1 MTTIGEV
8 TVADVGSVRALTS
21 GAVAADITRVLAQG
35 RVAVLGA
42 GALDD
47 RGQVRL
53 AGFRYDPAGTTTVL
67 GEASLPGT
75 EVALPRNQA
84 VTVPALVIVPPTL
97 AGRLPIP
104 VGTAQLLAGGP
115 GDPVTPAQEE
125 RLRERV
131 TALTPTSAEVYVERG
146 WTDRSAVAR
155 AVLFGLGAVLVLIA
169 VFTATGLT
177 LADARPDFA
186 TLAAVGAAP
195 GTRRRMAMGTAAVIG
210 ISGALLGVLVGLAP
224 GIAVAHPLTE
234 VSYGAGSSG
243 AVVVV
248 PWTMLAGIALAVPLL
263 AVALTGLAVRSRLP
277 MTRRTA

>member
-1 MTTIGEV
+1 MCSEY
-8 TVADVGSVRALTS
+8 
-21 GAVAADITRVLAQG
+21 
-35 RVAVLGA
+35 
-42 GALDD
+42 
-47 RGQVRL
+47 L
-53 AGFRYDPAGTTTVL
+53 AG
-67 GEASLPGT
+67 
-75 EVALPRNQA
+75 
-84 VTVPALVIVPPTL
+84 
-97 AGRLPIP
+97 
-104 VGTAQLLAGGP
+104 VGHRTI
-115 GDPVTPAQEE
+115 E
-125 RLRERV
+125 R
-131 TALTPTSAEVYVERG
+131 A

-186 TLAAVGAAP
+186 TLATLAVVGAAP

-210 ISGALLGVLVGLAP
+210 IGGALLGVLVGLAP

-234 VSYGAGSSG
+234 VSYGAGSGG

-248 PWTMLAGIALAVPLL
+248 PWTMLAGIALVVPLL